1 MVPSITASHPGPEA
15 AKQPQTITLPPP
27 CLTAGIMF
35 ILWNPVLVLCQMQ
48 RDTHTFQKLSHQST
62 EYFPQI
68 LEDNGDIFW
77 QIWDKPVFFLVSSG
91 FFLGTFPWM
100 PFLSILFIIFESWTL
115 TFMLFWVLLWPPVW
129 ALREMSRS
137 CTPGKVH
144 HCYKFSPCVD
154 NGSDRGLLESQRLR
168 NCFYLNYSSFQ
179 TDTCQLFCSSS
190 VLVFL

>member
-1 MVPSITASHPGPEA
+1 M
-15 AKQPQTITLPPP
+15 
-27 CLTAGIMF
+27 
-35 ILWNPVLVLCQMQ
+35 
-48 RDTHTFQKLSHQST
+48 
-62 EYFPQI
+62 
-68 LEDNGDIFW
+68 
-77 QIWDKPVFFLVSSG
+77 WDKPLFPFWSAVALALELPHGCRFCPFFFL
-91 FFLGTFPWM
+91 FL
-100 PFLSILFIIFESWTL
+100 IVESWTL

-179 TDTCQLFCSSS
+179 TDTCQLFCSCISLDHGMICCS
-190 VLVFL
+190 LSMLHFVRQVLCKWFLDSTCLGSNLAWVWLVKFNSAF